1 MKSSDLY
8 NTLTS
13 NKTAEALAKTISQ
26 EVAGYALL
34 MTKRGASNP
43 LYFDEDM
50 ELILTK
56 SSILKLL
63 SETHLGNLTSIDLA
77 YICDCLTLG
86 ERVIFDNESV
96 EDIICE
102 LADPEINGGFR
113 SPEEI
118 LSLLTKLEKN

>member
-1 MKSSDLY
+1 MKASDLY
-8 NTLTS
+8 NALNGNIS
-13 NKTAEALAKTISQ
+13 AEALAKIIFQ

-34 MTKRGASNP
+34 MKKKGASIP
-43 LYFDEDM
+43 LYFEEDM

-63 SETHLGNLTSIDLA
+63 SETHLENLTSIDLA